1 MLIRFWNGLTKPLN
15 GSRNKGVDM
24 TTVTYTF
31 YGKYRHQKTFETY
44 QAAKKFFWV
53 IQKARGVTSVNLDYP
68 QEG

>member
-1 MLIRFWNGLTKPLN
+1 
-15 GSRNKGVDM
+15 M